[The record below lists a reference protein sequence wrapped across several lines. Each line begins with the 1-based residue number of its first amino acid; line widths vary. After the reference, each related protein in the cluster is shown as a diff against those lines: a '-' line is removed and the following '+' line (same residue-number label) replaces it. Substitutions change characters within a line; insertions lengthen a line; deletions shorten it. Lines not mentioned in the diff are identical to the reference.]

1 MISSNSLEYIIDKN
15 YIYKNPFEEI
25 KELLKEN
32 EKIKLVVLPQY
43 VPYGFQ
49 LAKELN
55 ENGLATYDEEL
66 KIERNFKEGKRKTKI
81 YISIKRKSDT
91 NEFFFGKEHYH
102 KNIFEN
108 IKNYL
113 KNHEKVKIVAKTGE
127 VGIAFK
133 VAKELVSQGIAEYDE
148 ELKLSRNYKAGKGNT
163 QVYISLRKKPE
174 IKEYLIKKN
183 DEFCEIVED
192 IKELLKN
199 NDKIA
204 MIAFPGEVDTAF
216 KAAQKLVDEGLSIND
231 DELRITKNIK
241 DQKGKII
248 INISS
253 KKGIQVSKP
262 NINTISIQKNSSYDN
277 IIKKDVDLLQKNSKL
292 NLETQTT
299 EIAEELHNNR
309 IDIYNNQLKIE
320 RNIRDGNGK
329 TESLILI
336 KDKGKIKEYEI
347 EKNVTNEKIV
357 KDIKELLKD
366 YDKIELVALTDRVGS
381 AFTAAKVL
389 HDEGIATFDEELKIK
404 RNFKEGKGKT
414 KAFISLK
421 KIDK

>member
-15 YIYKNPFEEI
+15 YIYKNPFDEI

-66 KIERNFKEGKRKTKI
+66 KIDRNFKEGKRKTKI

-216 KAAQKLVDEGLSIND
+216 KAAQKLVDEGLAIND
-231 DELRITKNIK
+231 DQLRITKNIK

-299 EIAEELHNNR
+299 EIAEELNNNR
-309 IDIYNNQLKIE
+309 IDTYNNQLKIE
-320 RNIRDGNGK
+320 RNIIDGNGK
-329 TESLILI
+329 TETLILI
-336 KDKGKIKEYEI
+336 KDKGNIKEYDI

-389 HDEGIATFDEELKIK
+389 HDEGITTFDEELKIK

>member
-1 MISSNSLEYIIDKN
+1 
-15 YIYKNPFEEI
+15 
-25 KELLKEN
+25 
-32 EKIKLVVLPQY
+32 
-43 VPYGFQ
+43 
-49 LAKELN
+49 
-55 ENGLATYDEEL
+55 
-66 KIERNFKEGKRKTKI
+66 
-81 YISIKRKSDT
+81 
-91 NEFFFGKEHYH
+91 
-102 KNIFEN
+102 
-108 IKNYL
+108 
-113 KNHEKVKIVAKTGE
+113 
-127 VGIAFK
+127 
-133 VAKELVSQGIAEYDE
+133 
-148 ELKLSRNYKAGKGNT
+148 
-163 QVYISLRKKPE
+163 
-174 IKEYLIKKN
+174 
-183 DEFCEIVED
+183 
-192 IKELLKN
+192 
-199 NDKIA
+199 

-216 KAAQKLVDEGLSIND
+216 KAAQKLVDEGLAIND

-309 IDIYNNQLKIE
+309 IDTYNNQLKIE

-336 KDKGKIKEYEI
+336 KDKGNIKEYEI

-381 AFTAAKVL
+381 AFTVAKVL

>member
-15 YIYKNPFEEI
+15 YIYKNPFDEI

-183 DEFCEIVED
+183 DEFSEIVED

-204 MIAFPGEVDTAF
+204 MIAFPAEVDTAF
-216 KAAQKLVDEGLSIND
+216 KAAQKLVDEGLAIND

-248 INISS
+248 IKISS

-309 IDIYNNQLKIE
+309 IDTYNNQLKIE

-336 KDKGKIKEYEI
+336 KDKGNIKEYEI
-347 EKNVTNEKIV
+347 EKNMTNEKIV

-389 HDEGIATFDEELKIK
+389 HDKGIATFDEELKIK